1 MLVEFSVLPVGK
13 GVSVSKSV
21 AKAIDLVDKS
31 GLDYKV
37 GELGTVVEGEW
48 KEIFRLIER
57 CHRLLL
63 RETGRVVTTVKI
75 DDRRGR
81 KGLLRTRIRKIERI
95 LRRKIRTS

>member
-1 MLVEFSVLPVGK
+1 MLVEFSILPVGK

-37 GELGTVVEGEW
+37 SEMGTIVEGEW
-48 KEIFRLIER
+48 KEIFSLIER

-63 RETGRVVTTVKI
+63 KETGRVITTVKV

-81 KGLLRTRIRKIERI
+81 KGLLRSRIRRIERI
-95 LRRKIRTS
+95 LRRKVNS

>member
-37 GELGTVVEGEW
+37 SEMGTIVEGEW
-48 KEIFRLIER
+48 KEIVLLIER

-63 RETGRVVTTVKI
+63 KETGRVITTVKV

-81 KGLLRTRIRKIERI
+81 KGLLRSRIRRIERI
-95 LRRKIRTS
+95 LRRKVNS

>member
-37 GELGTVVEGEW
+37 SEMGTIVEGEW
-48 KEIFRLIER
+48 KEIVPLIER

-63 RETGRVVTTVKI
+63 KETGRVITTVKV

-81 KGLLRTRIRKIERI
+81 KRLLHSRIRRIERI
-95 LRRKIRTS
+95 LRRKVNS

>member
-1 MLVEFSVLPVGK
+1 MLVEFSILPVGK
-13 GVSVSKSV
+13 GVSISKFV

-37 GELGTVVEGEW
+37 TEMGTVVEGEW

-63 RETGRVVTTVKI
+63 KETGRVVTTIKV
-75 DDRRGR
+75 DDRKGR
-81 KGLLRTRIRKIERI
+81 KGLLHSRIRKIERL
-95 LRRKIRTS
+95 LRRKINS

>member
-37 GELGTVVEGEW
+37 SEMGTIVEGEW
-48 KEIFRLIER
+48 KEIFSLIER

-63 RETGRVVTTVKI
+63 KETGRVMTTVKV
-75 DDRRGR
+75 DERRGR
-81 KGLLRTRIRKIERI
+81 KGLLNSRIRRIERI
-95 LRRKIRTS
+95 LRRKIHS

>member
-13 GVSVSKSV
+13 GVSVSKYV

-37 GELGTVVEGEW
+37 SEMGTIVEGDW
-48 KEIFRLIER
+48 KEIFPLIER

-63 RETGRVVTTVKI
+63 KETGRVVTTVKV
-75 DDRRGR
+75 DDR
-81 KGLLRTRIRKIERI
+81 KGQKGVLRSRIRRIER
-95 LRRKIRTS
+95 LLKRKIHS

>member
-13 GVSVSKSV
+13 GVSLSRSV

-37 GELGTVVEGEW
+37 TEMGTIVEGDW
-48 KEIFRLIER
+48 KLIFRLIER

-63 RETGRVVTTVKI
+63 KETGRVVTTVKI

-81 KGLLRTRIRKIERI
+81 RGLLRSRIRRIERI
-95 LRRKIRTS
+95 LRKKVST

>member
-1 MLVEFSVLPVGK
+1 MLVEFSILPVGK
-13 GVSVSKSV
+13 GTSLSKSV
-21 AKAIDLVDKS
+21 AKAVNLVDKS

-63 RETGRVVTTVKI
+63 KETGRVVTTIKA
-75 DDRRGR
+75 DECSGR
-81 KGLLRTRIRKIERI
+81 GLLRTRVHKLEKILKRK
-95 LRRKIRTS
+95 LST